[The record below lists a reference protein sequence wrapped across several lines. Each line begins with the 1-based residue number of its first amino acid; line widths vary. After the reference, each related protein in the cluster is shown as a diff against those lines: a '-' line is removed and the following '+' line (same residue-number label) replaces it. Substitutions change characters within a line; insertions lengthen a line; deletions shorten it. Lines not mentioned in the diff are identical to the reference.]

1 MILDYQISCL
11 GGYEVWTPHIPVVLS
26 PYSKTYVSEFRGQQ
40 QVIWLMVNRDTNTD
54 EIVELELNGLNSP
67 SHEQW
72 FDLYHGIKLENL
84 TYNENKRTTNILMTV
99 EANGYGA
106 VLVTLENVPG
116 TYSHKCNSFVK

>member
-1 MILDYQISCL
+1 MILNYQILYL
-11 GGYEVWTPHIPVVLS
+11 GGYEVWTPHIPAVLS

-40 QVIWLMVNRDTNTD
+40 QVIWLMVNRDTDTN
-54 EIVELELNGLNSP
+54 EIVELELNGLDSP

-84 TYNENKRTTNILMTV
+84 TYDENKKTTNILISV

-106 VLVTLENVPG
+106 ILVTLDKVPG
-116 TYSHKCNSFVK
+116 KY